1 MLQRPTRST
10 IMIPPPAPARRPLIK
25 RGAVT
30 VTLQPCAVHWNGV
43 PVGLSP
49 IEAVLLCA
57 LVRRSRLR
65 WDEIDALLIEHRC
78 CPESRDVLIHRIRR
92 KFAAVG
98 AADPIETLRG
108 RGARFRTEA
117 DHQGCAAFWIGG
129 SADAGALNA

>member
-1 MLQRPTRST
+1 MLAHALRPITL
-10 IMIPPPAPARRPLIK
+10 MPPPAARRPLIK

-30 VTLQPCAVHWNGV
+30 VTFDPISVSWNTL

-65 WDEIDALLIEHRC
+65 WDEVDALLIEHGC

-92 KFAAVG
+92 KFSSLG

-108 RGARFRTEA
+108 RGARFRTEP
-117 DHQGCAAFWIGG
+117 DHDGCSAFWIGASEG
-129 SADAGALNA
+129 FDQLDA